1 MGWAFRRV
9 CFSKDASLPQLPEP
23 LERLISELSRLPGVG
38 PKTAQRLAF
47 YMLRADRQRAE
58 SLAQAIVDMKARIGY
73 CERCFNIAEGSLC
86 AICSSTR
93 RDAAVLCVVETPLDV
108 LAVERTS
115 EFSGLYFVLNGV
127 ISPIDGIGP
136 DQIHVPQLV
145 DRVRGDGVAEV
156 IVATDADIEGEA
168 TAVYLQRAL
177 APLGVT
183 VTRPAHGLPVGGDLE
198 YADELTLA
206 RAISGRRAF

>member
-1 MGWAFRRV
+1 
-9 CFSKDASLPQLPEP
+9 LPQLPEP
-23 LERLISELSRLPGVG
+23 LERLIQELSRLPGIG

-47 YMLRADRQRAE
+47 HLLRVDRQRAE
-58 SLAQAIVDMKARIGY
+58 SLALAIGDVKARIGY
-73 CERCFNIAEGSLC
+73 CERCYNIAEGPLC
-86 AICSSTR
+86 AICASPR
-93 RDAAVLCVVETPLDV
+93 RDPLVLCVVESALDV

-115 EFSGLYFVLNGV
+115 EFNGLYFVLHGV

-136 DQIHVPQLV
+136 DQLHMPQLL
-145 DRVRGDGVAEV
+145 DRVRDEGVTEV

-177 APLGVT
+177 IPSGVT

-206 RAISGRRAF
+206 RALAGRRSF

>member
-1 MGWAFRRV
+1 V
-9 CFSKDASLPQLPEP
+9 TQLPEP
-23 LERLISELSRLPGVG
+23 LERLIQELSRLPGIG

-47 YMLRADRQRAE
+47 HLLRADRQRAE
-58 SLAQAIVDMKARIGY
+58 SLALAIGDVKARIGY
-73 CERCFNIAEGSLC
+73 CSRCYNIAEGSLC
-86 AICSSTR
+86 AICMSTR
-93 RDAAVLCVVETPLDV
+93 RDASLLCVVESALDV

-115 EFSGLYFVLNGV
+115 EFNGLYFVLHGV

-136 DQIHVPQLV
+136 DQLHMPHLFE
-145 DRVRGDGVAEV
+145 RVRAEGILEV

-177 APLGVT
+177 SPLGVT

-206 RAISGRRAF
+206 RAMAGRRSF

>member
-1 MGWAFRRV
+1 V
-9 CFSKDASLPQLPEP
+9 PQLPEP

-47 YMLRADRQRAE
+47 HLLRADRQRAE
-58 SLAQAIVDMKARIGY
+58 SLAQAIVDMKLRIGF
-73 CERCFNIAEGSLC
+73 CERCYNIAEGSLC
-86 AICSSTR
+86 AICSPAR
-93 RDAAVLCVVETPLDV
+93 RDTTLLCVVETPLDV

-115 EFSGLYFVLNGV
+115 EFAGLYFVLNGV
-127 ISPIDGIGP
+127 ISPIDGVGP
-136 DQIHVPQLV
+136 DQLHVPQLL
-145 DRVRGDGVAEV
+145 DRVRGDGVVEV

-177 APLGVT
+177 APLGVE

-198 YADELTLA
+198 YADELTVA
-206 RAISGRRAF
+206 RAIVGRRSF

>member
-1 MGWAFRRV
+1 M
-9 CFSKDASLPQLPEP
+9 PQLPEP
-23 LERLISELSRLPGVG
+23 LERLIAELSRLPGVG

-47 YMLRADRQRAE
+47 HLLRTDRQRAE
-58 SLAQAIVDMKARIGY
+58 SLAEAIVDMKSRIGF
-73 CERCFNIAEGSLC
+73 CERCYNISEGSLC
-86 AICSSTR
+86 AICSSPR
-93 RDAAVLCVVETPLDV
+93 RDASLLCVVETPLDV

-115 EFSGLYFVLNGV
+115 EFGGLYFVLNGV

-177 APLGVT
+177 APLGVK

>member
-1 MGWAFRRV
+1 M
-9 CFSKDASLPQLPEP
+9 PQLPEP
-23 LERLISELSRLPGVG
+23 LERLIQELSRLPGIG

-47 YMLRADRQRAE
+47 HLLRVDRQRAE
-58 SLAQAIVDMKARIGY
+58 SLALAIGDVKARIGY
-73 CERCFNIAEGSLC
+73 CERCYNIAEGPLC
-86 AICSSTR
+86 AICASPR
-93 RDAAVLCVVETPLDV
+93 RDATVLCVVESALDV

-115 EFSGLYFVLNGV
+115 EFNGLYFVLHGV

-136 DQIHVPQLV
+136 DQLHMPQLL
-145 DRVRGDGVAEV
+145 DRVRDEGVTEV

-168 TAVYLQRAL
+168 TAVYLQRSL
-177 APLGVT
+177 IPSGVK

-206 RAISGRRAF
+206 RALSGRRSF

>member
-1 MGWAFRRV
+1 
-9 CFSKDASLPQLPEP
+9 LPQLPEP
-23 LERLISELSRLPGVG
+23 LDRLVQELSRLPGIG

-47 YMLRADRQRAE
+47 HMLRIERQRAE
-58 SLAQAIVDMKARIGY
+58 SLAQAIVDVKARIGY
-73 CERCFNIAEGSLC
+73 CERCYNIAEGSLC
-86 AICSSTR
+86 AICQSTR
-93 RDAAVLCVVETPLDV
+93 RDPSLLCVVESALDV
-108 LAVERTS
+108 LAIERTS
-115 EFSGLYFVLNGV
+115 EYNGLYFVLHGV

-136 DQIHVPQLV
+136 DQIHVPQLLERARAEAV
-145 DRVRGDGVAEV
+145 SEV

-177 APLGVT
+177 APLGIA

-206 RAISGRRAF
+206 RALAGRRAF

>member
-1 MGWAFRRV
+1 M
-9 CFSKDASLPQLPEP
+9 PQLPEP
-23 LERLISELSRLPGVG
+23 LERLIQELSRLPGIG

-47 YMLRADRQRAE
+47 HLLRVDRQRAE
-58 SLAQAIVDMKARIGY
+58 SLALAIGDVKARIGY
-73 CERCFNIAEGSLC
+73 CERCYNIAEGPLC
-86 AICSSTR
+86 AICSSPR
-93 RDAAVLCVVETPLDV
+93 RDPLVLCVVESALDV

-115 EFSGLYFVLNGV
+115 EFNGLYFVLHGV

-136 DQIHVPQLV
+136 DQLHMPQLL
-145 DRVRGDGVAEV
+145 DRVRDEGVTEV

-168 TAVYLQRAL
+168 TAVYLQRSL
-177 APLGVT
+177 IPSGVT

-206 RAISGRRAF
+206 RALIGRRSF

>member
-1 MGWAFRRV
+1 M
-9 CFSKDASLPQLPEP
+9 PQLPEP
-23 LERLISELSRLPGVG
+23 LERLIQELSRLPGIG

-47 YMLRADRQRAE
+47 HLLRSDRQRADA
-58 SLAQAIVDMKARIGY
+58 LARAIEDVKARIGY
-73 CERCFNIAEGSLC
+73 CERCYNIAEGSLC
-86 AICSSTR
+86 WICMSPR
-93 RDAAVLCVVETPLDV
+93 RDSTLLCVVESALDV

-115 EFSGLYFVLNGV
+115 EFSGLYFVLHGV

-136 DQIHVPQLV
+136 EQIHVPELLE
-145 DRVRGDGVAEV
+145 RVRVEGVAEV

-168 TAVYLQRAL
+168 TALYLQRAL
-177 APLGVT
+177 AALGAT

-206 RAISGRRAF
+206 RAMAGRRTF

>member
-1 MGWAFRRV
+1 
-9 CFSKDASLPQLPEP
+9 LPQLPEP
-23 LERLISELSRLPGVG
+23 LERLIQELSRLPGIG

-47 YMLRADRQRAE
+47 HLLRVDRQRAE
-58 SLAQAIVDMKARIGY
+58 SLAIAIGDVKARIGY
-73 CERCFNIAEGSLC
+73 CERCYNIAEGSLC
-86 AICSSTR
+86 AICMSTR
-93 RDAAVLCVVETPLDV
+93 RDTTLLCVVESALDV

-115 EFSGLYFVLNGV
+115 EFNGLYFVLHGV

-136 DQIHVPQLV
+136 DQLHMPQLL
-145 DRVRGDGVAEV
+145 DRVRSEGVVEV

-168 TAVYLQRAL
+168 TAVYLQRSL
-177 APLGVT
+177 SPLGVT

-206 RAISGRRAF
+206 RAMAGRRSF

>member
-1 MGWAFRRV
+1 
-9 CFSKDASLPQLPEP
+9 LPQLPEP
-23 LERLISELSRLPGVG
+23 LERLIQELSRLPGIG

-47 YMLRADRQRAE
+47 HLLRADRQRAE
-58 SLAQAIVDMKARIGY
+58 SLAQAIGDVKARIGY
-73 CERCFNIAEGSLC
+73 CERCYNIAEGSLC
-86 AICSSTR
+86 AICASPR
-93 RDAAVLCVVETPLDV
+93 RDASVLCVVESALDV

-115 EFSGLYFVLNGV
+115 EYSGLYFVLHGV

-136 DQIHVPQLV
+136 DQLHVQQLL
-145 DRVRGDGVAEV
+145 DRVREEGIKEV

-177 APLGVT
+177 MPLGAT

-206 RAISGRRAF
+206 RALAGRRAF

>member
-1 MGWAFRRV
+1 M
-9 CFSKDASLPQLPEP
+9 PEP
-23 LERLISELSRLPGVG
+23 LERLIQELSRLPGIG

-47 YMLRADRQRAE
+47 HLLRADRQRAD
-58 SLAQAIVDMKARIGY
+58 SLAQAIGDVKARIGY
-73 CERCFNIAEGSLC
+73 CERCYNIAEGSLC
-86 AICSSTR
+86 AICLSSR
-93 RDAAVLCVVETPLDV
+93 RDASVLCVVESALDV

-115 EFSGLYFVLNGV
+115 EFNGLYFVLHGV

-136 DQIHVPQLV
+136 DQLHIPKLLE
-145 DRVRGDGVAEV
+145 RVRAEEVTEV

-177 APLGVT
+177 MPLGAT

-206 RAISGRRAF
+206 RALAGRRSF

>member
-1 MGWAFRRV
+1 
-9 CFSKDASLPQLPEP
+9 LPQLPEP
-23 LERLISELSRLPGVG
+23 LERLIQELSRLPGIG

-47 YMLRADRQRAE
+47 HLLRADRQRAE
-58 SLAQAIVDMKARIGY
+58 SLAQAIGDVKARIGY
-73 CERCFNIAEGSLC
+73 CERCYNIAEGSVC
-86 AICSSTR
+86 AICASPR
-93 RDAAVLCVVETPLDV
+93 RDASLLCVVESALDV

-115 EFSGLYFVLNGV
+115 EYSGLYFVLHGV

-136 DQIHVPQLV
+136 DQLHVPQLL
-145 DRVRGDGVAEV
+145 DRVKEEGIKEV

-177 APLGVT
+177 MPLGAT

-206 RAISGRRAF
+206 RALAGRRAF